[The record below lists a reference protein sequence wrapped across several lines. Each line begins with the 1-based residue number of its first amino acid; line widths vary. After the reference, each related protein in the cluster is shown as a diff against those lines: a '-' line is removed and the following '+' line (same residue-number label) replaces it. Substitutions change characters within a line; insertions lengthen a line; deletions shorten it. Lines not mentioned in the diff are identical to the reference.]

1 MISFSMKLFVDKCF
15 REVCAPS
22 NCEFRPAEKVISP
35 QPRTNHFQIIWNC
48 NDCFQVCRD
57 DEQELI
63 QNIPTEDCSLE
74 PQEDC
79 RMETVLV
86 PRLVLTF
93 KKSWSWSSWLIFWYI
108 LTIVRLVLKPNCIKV
123 PKEIC
128 VEAKVNPRKV
138 SSLFVPIKMK
148 LDVWWWRSGEE
159 AGDPRMVL
167 QAFRPP
173 LTIVSGR
180 NLSDSRKS

>member
-1 MISFSMKLFVDKCF
+1 MLIIVHIHIISDYHHENCDAFVQSRLPYLHLIFSARWKKRLWRRFPRTRRAGRFQGEQCSAFQWNYLWTKCF

-35 QPRTNHFQIIWNC
+35 QPRTNHFQIILNC

-86 PRLVLTF
+86 PRLLLTF

-108 LTIVRLVLKPNCIKV
+108 LT
-123 PKEIC
+123 
-128 VEAKVNPRKV
+128 
-138 SSLFVPIKMK
+138 FV
-148 LDVWWWRSGEE
+148 
-159 AGDPRMVL
+159 
-167 QAFRPP
+167 
-173 LTIVSGR
+173 
-180 NLSDSRKS
+180 